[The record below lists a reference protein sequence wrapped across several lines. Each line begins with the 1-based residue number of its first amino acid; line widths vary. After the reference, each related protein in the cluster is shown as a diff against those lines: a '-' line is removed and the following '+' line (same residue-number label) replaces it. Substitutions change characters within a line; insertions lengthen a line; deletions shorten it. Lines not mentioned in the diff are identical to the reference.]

1 MRNLIAFFRRFR
13 IFLVF
18 AALQIAALVMYFSYA
33 DFPRMQMLTTAS
45 EVNARILVVR
55 NEISKHFNL
64 ERTNQRL
71 QWENR
76 YLRRRLKESHYQENK
91 GSIRI
96 DDTLYRQQYEYIPA
110 TVVHSTFDKRD
121 NYMTIDIGSNHGIK
135 RGMGVFSSKGV
146 VGIVHIVGEKYAVVK
161 TVLTKN
167 INIDVMLEKGGA
179 FGLLKW
185 NGKDAEQVSITG
197 ISNDIRV
204 KRWSKVVTRGGSG
217 IFPRGIPVGK
227 VCRRSYI
234 EGKPLWDISVYLA
247 EDFRTIQHVYVVKNL
262 LQEELDEL
270 LDQIP
275 EDEDEEEVIR

>member
-1 MRNLIAFFRRFR
+1 
-13 IFLVF
+13 
-18 AALQIAALVMYFSYA
+18 MYFSYS

-45 EVNARILVVR
+45 DVNAKILAVR
-55 NEISKHFNL
+55 NDVTKHFNL
-64 ERTNQRL
+64 SRTNKRL

-76 YLRRRLKESHYQENK
+76 YLRQQLKGSLYLENK
-91 GSIRI
+91 GVISINDI
-96 DDTLYRQQYEYIPA
+96 IFRQQYQYIPA
-110 TVVHSTFDKRD
+110 TVINNTFDKRD
-121 NYMTIDIGSNHGIK
+121 NYMTIDIGKNHGIK

-146 VGIVHIVGEKYAVVK
+146 VGIVHIVSDNYAVVK

-167 INIDVMLEKGGA
+167 INIDVMLEKSGA

-185 NGKDAEQVSITG
+185 NGLDAEQVSITG

-204 KRWSKVVTRGGSG
+204 KKWSKVVTRGGSG

-227 VCRRSYI
+227 VYKRSYI

-247 EDFRTIQHVYVVKNL
+247 EDFRTIQHVYVIKNL

-270 LDQIP
+270 QEQIP
-275 EDEDEEEVIR
+275 EDEEEPLVR

>member
-18 AALQIAALVMYFSYA
+18 AALQIAALIMYFSYS

-45 EVNARILVVR
+45 DVNAKILAVR
-55 NEISKHFNL
+55 NDVTKHFNL
-64 ERTNQRL
+64 SRTNKRL

-76 YLRRRLKESHYQENK
+76 YLRQQLKGSLYLENK
-91 GSIRI
+91 GVISIN
-96 DDTLYRQQYEYIPA
+96 DTIFRQQYQYIPA
-110 TVVHSTFDKRD
+110 TVINNTFDKRD
-121 NYMTIDIGSNHGIK
+121 NYMTIDIGKNHGIK

-146 VGIVHIVGEKYAVVK
+146 VGIVHIVSDNYAVVK

-167 INIDVMLEKGGA
+167 INIDVMLEKSGA

-185 NGKDAEQVSITG
+185 NGLDAEQVSITG

-204 KRWSKVVTRGGSG
+204 KKWSKVVTRGGSG

-227 VCRRSYI
+227 VYKRSYI

-247 EDFRTIQHVYVVKNL
+247 EDFRTIQHVYVIKNL

-270 LDQIP
+270 QEQIP
-275 EDEDEEEVIR
+275 EDEEEPLVR